1 MYKVCFVTTASIT
14 LKSFVLELADAMHKT
29 GSFEIHFICDNDD
42 EFKSLLPSYIHYHPV
57 PMKRGISF
65 DGIKVIGK
73 LRRLFKQEKFDLV
86 QYSTPNASCYA
97 SIAARVAKIPVRLYC
112 QWGIVYVG
120 FTGLKRFI
128 FKTIEKMVCRN
139 STRIEPDSIS
149 NLNFSISEG
158 LYTKE
163 KGAVIWNGSACGVNL
178 KKFDISKRDVFKAEI
193 RQKYE
198 IPQDAL
204 VYIFVGRIGRDK
216 GINEL
221 LVAAEKMNELKD
233 DTYLLLVG
241 ELENEQ
247 FLDKRLL
254 NWSQNQKRVIYC
266 GFTNEVEKYLAAA
279 DVYLLPSYR
288 EGFGTTVI
296 EAESMGLA
304 TIVTDIPGP
313 INAMLKNETGLVVPK
328 ADADALFKSMLYLY
342 DNRDKI
348 IKFAKCGAE
357 FAATSFEQEELFRQI
372 ILDREN
378 MLKSVSGTNG

>member
-1 MYKVCFVTTASIT
+1 
-14 LKSFVLELADAMHKT
+14 
-29 GSFEIHFICDNDD
+29 
-42 EFKSLLPSYIHYHPV
+42 
-57 PMKRGISF
+57 
-65 DGIKVIGK
+65 
-73 LRRLFKQEKFDLV
+73 
-86 QYSTPNASCYA
+86 
-97 SIAARVAKIPVRLYC
+97 
-112 QWGIVYVG
+112 
-120 FTGLKRFI
+120 
-128 FKTIEKMVCRN
+128 MVCRN

-221 LVAAEKMNELKD
+221 LVAAEKMNELKE